1 MRVAI
6 FDRIEPKVPS
16 GLPFRSVQTC
26 SRRTAMAFLLLL
38 IPIVVALG
46 FGCTFLIMQAA
57 AAPAARAVVAQQ
69 PALALEILAALGFL
83 AYLLGLPTKRLLDR
97 LAVHRTVEINET
109 TVPVTEGKN
118 FRSWTW
124 TAPLSSFAG
133 ITHLVRA
140 SLSGTRHELILI
152 HPERKKSVLV
162 GVGDRMLQEDI
173 DRVAV
178 LLGQSVVPPKEL
190 YRLNAMWPRLPKLT
204 WWRPAHV

>member
-1 MRVAI
+1 
-6 FDRIEPKVPS
+6 
-16 GLPFRSVQTC
+16 
-26 SRRTAMAFLLLL
+26 
-38 IPIVVALG
+38 PIVVALG
-46 FGCTFLIMQAA
+46 FGCTFLIVQAA
-57 AAPAARAVVAQQ
+57 AAPAARAIVAQQ

-83 AYLLGLPTKRLLDR
+83 AYLLALPLKRLLDR
-97 LAVHRTVEINET
+97 LAVHRTVEINKT
-109 TVPVTEGKN
+109 TVTVTEGKN

-124 TAPLSSFAG
+124 TAPLNSFAG